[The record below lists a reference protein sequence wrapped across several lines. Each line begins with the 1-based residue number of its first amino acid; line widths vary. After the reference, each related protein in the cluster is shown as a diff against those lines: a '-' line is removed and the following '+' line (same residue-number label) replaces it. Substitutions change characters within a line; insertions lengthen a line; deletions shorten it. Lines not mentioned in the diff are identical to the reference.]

1 MENKGPLSDMRVIE
15 LTSYVA
21 APITGRI
28 LADWGADVIKV
39 EGLTGDPS
47 RWMALA
53 LSIDVRDSSGY
64 DILSANKRSL
74 ALDTRSPKGMAV
86 FNRLL
91 SGADVLISNFREDAL
106 QKMGLAHEALAA
118 TYPRLIFA
126 HMTGYGDTGPDAGR
140 PGFDSIAYS
149 ARSGQSVD
157 IVPPDSHPIS
167 PPMGMGDIP
176 VGTILAGGI
185 CAAYV
190 RQQRTGLGDK
200 VSISLFGT
208 GIWSNAIPIVS
219 SQYGDQYPRERYKNL
234 PIFTTYRCK
243 DDRWLSLAGL
253 VFDKNWPALC
263 KALGVEELLEDER
276 YASFQGVLQNS
287 KDLIERFEG
296 IFATRDS
303 QEWARIL
310 TDVDLPFEKCLHYSE
325 VSKDEQAWAA
335 GYLHEATYPSGR
347 RVALPRT
354 PVQFKSEG
362 LPPYE
367 STAQIGEHSREVL
380 TEAGFSQE
388 EIQAL
393 IDDEVIGIP

>member
-1 MENKGPLSDMRVIE
+1 MRVIE

-39 EGLTGDPS
+39 EGLAGDPS
-47 RWMALA
+47 RWMGLA
-53 LSIDVRDSSGY
+53 LSIDDGDSSGY

-74 ALDTRSPKGMAV
+74 ALDARSPEGMAV
-86 FNRLL
+86 FHRLL
-91 SGADVLISNFREDAL
+91 AGADVLISNFREDAL
-106 QKMGLAHEALAA
+106 KKMGLAHEALAA
-118 TYPRLIFA
+118 TYPGLIFA
-126 HMTGYGDTGPDAGR
+126 HMTGYGDRGPDAGK

-149 ARSGQSVD
+149 ARSGQSTD
-157 IVPPDSHPIS
+157 IVPPDSCPIS

-176 VGTILAGGI
+176 VGTILAGAI

-200 VSISLFGT
+200 VTISLFGT

-219 SQYGDQYPRERYKNL
+219 SQYGDQYPRERHKNL

-243 DDRWLSLAGL
+243 DGRWLSLAGL

-263 KALGVEELLEDER
+263 KALGVKELSEDER

-287 KDLIERFEG
+287 KDLIERFET

-303 QEWARIL
+303 QEWARTL
-310 TDVDLPFEKCLHYSE
+310 EDVDLPFEKCLHYSE

-367 STAQIGEHSREVL
+367 STAQVGEHSREVL
-380 TEAGFSQE
+380 AEAGFSQE

-393 IDDEVIGIP
+393 VDDKVIGSPSDD